1 MQEIE
6 IINETPLTLS
16 EIKAKLEKAKKEELG
31 FRSAKAMEYLKVFGK
46 EKTEKVN
53 ELKKQLEELN
63 LQRLK
68 DRHIIKLIDLRP
80 KDEDSIKAILSAEN
94 ITLKQEDI
102 KRIVDTL
109 K

>member
-16 EIKAKLEKAKKEELG
+16 EIKAKLEKTKKDDLG
-31 FRSAKAMEYLKVFGK
+31 FRATKAMEYLKVFGK
-46 EKTEKVN
+46 EKKEKVN
-53 ELKKQLEELN
+53 ELKKKIEDLN
-63 LQRLK
+63 IQRLK
-68 DRHIIKLIDLRP
+68 DRQIIKLIDLKP
-80 KDEDSIKAILSAEN
+80 KDEDSVKSILSTDN

-102 KRIVDTL
+102 KRIVDTI